1 MKKIIKDYFTFTAKD
16 RIAVFVILF
25 LLVAFTVLPKF
36 YGVKQL
42 PQKAD
47 STIVHQ
53 IAELTTNSNKENKKE
68 YSNADNGYNNSSKY
82 NTNEPIKGTLFLFD
96 PNTISEE
103 GWLKLGLRAKT
114 IQTIINYRSKGGKF
128 KNAED
133 IRKIWGLRKDEAD
146 RLIPYIKI
154 ADTRVASGG
163 KPYNNNSTNTYNKP
177 LVVDINLATPYD
189 FKALPNIGTSL
200 PYKIVNY
207 REKLGGFISVQQI
220 KETYGMVDS
229 IYNAILPYLQIKTIE
244 LRKININTATDY
256 DLSVHPYIDKSIA
269 KAIVIYRTK
278 YGGYSTVADIKKIVF
293 ITNEVFNKIAPYLSV
308 E

>member
-1 MKKIIKDYFTFTAKD
+1 
-16 RIAVFVILF
+16 
-25 LLVAFTVLPKF
+25 
-36 YGVKQL
+36 
-42 PQKAD
+42 
-47 STIVHQ
+47 
-53 IAELTTNSNKENKKE
+53 
-68 YSNADNGYNNSSKY
+68 
-82 NTNEPIKGTLFLFD
+82 
-96 PNTISEE
+96 
-103 GWLKLGLRAKT
+103 
-114 IQTIINYRSKGGKF
+114 
-128 KNAED
+128 
-133 IRKIWGLRKDEAD
+133 
-146 RLIPYIKI
+146 
-154 ADTRVASGG
+154 
-163 KPYNNNSTNTYNKP
+163 
-177 LVVDINLATPYD
+177 
-189 FKALPNIGTSL
+189 LPNIGTSL

-229 IYNAILPYLQIKTIE
+229 IYNTILPYLQIKTIE